1 MTLTCSVAVLVTAA
15 LGSVSFPCGAQV
27 DTAARTPTAISAT
40 QSLGARPASLWVWLQ
55 SGPTSFGSDRL
66 GGFVGARLLE
76 SGVRWQHT
84 LYRAGWF
91 AVATIPDLVTVT
103 SLNRVSDWRARWFF
117 KDPLHS
123 DSVLL
128 RIRSRD
134 GHAFGIGALP
144 LAFRAALDE
153 RKPVSAFLDL
163 SVGLLYFSRPIPEE
177 GATRLNAQVM
187 AGAGL
192 RGAIGR
198 RLDAELAYRLVHLS
212 NGGMAVGNPGLNF
225 HQIAVGVGFR
235 PRNR

>member
-1 MTLTCSVAVLVTAA
+1 MRTCSVAVLVAAA
-15 LGSVSFPCGAQV
+15 LVSVTVPSGAQV
-27 DTAARTPTAISAT
+27 DTAARTPTDISAA

-55 SGPTSFGSDRL
+55 SGPASFDSRRL

-76 SGVRWQHT
+76 SGVRFQHT

-91 AVATIPDLVTVT
+91 AVAMIPDLVIVT
-103 SLNRVSDWRARWFF
+103 SLNRVSDLRARWFYE
-117 KDPLHS
+117 DPLHS

-134 GHAFGIGALP
+134 GHAFGIGTLP

-153 RKPVSAFLDL
+153 RKPLSAFLDL
-163 SVGLLYFSRPIPEE
+163 SAGLQYFSRPIPAER
-177 GATRLNAQVM
+177 ATRLNARVM

-212 NGGMAVGNPGLNF
+212 NAGLAVENPGLNF

-235 PRNR
+235 PRKR